1 MTRCLGNRIGKG
13 ACRNLLLSKSGKRL
27 LLSQSWALLYSM
39 CFGLCWRLLQ
49 EWEVLDDKTR
59 KPVAGSMTII
69 SRYQNWNWSRCWKMA
84 IQPDRSFNTDWNQP
98 NNVNHR
104 CVIQVINFL
113 CSPFIG
119 CLSQFFLWTESYC
132 LWIFFSS
139 FSMHIWNFYQ
149 FCKVNSKAMS
159 TWILF
164 GWRHVF

>member
-27 LLSQSWALLYSM
+27 LLSQSGAFLYSM

-159 TWILF
+159 SWILF